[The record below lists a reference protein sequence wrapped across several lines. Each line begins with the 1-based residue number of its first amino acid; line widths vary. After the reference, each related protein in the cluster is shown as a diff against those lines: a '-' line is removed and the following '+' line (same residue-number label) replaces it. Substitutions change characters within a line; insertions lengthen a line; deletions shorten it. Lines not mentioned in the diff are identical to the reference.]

1 MSQTYFQ
8 TNLGREV
15 NANICKV
22 FQSVCNISTY
32 LCCKG
37 GCVEAGL
44 DSGIQAELST
54 TQGLF

>member
-22 FQSVCNISTY
+22 FQSVCNVSTY
-32 LCCKG
+32 LCCNG
-37 GCVEAGL
+37 GCAEAGL
-44 DSGIQAELST
+44 DSGIWAELST
-54 TQGLF
+54 MRCLF